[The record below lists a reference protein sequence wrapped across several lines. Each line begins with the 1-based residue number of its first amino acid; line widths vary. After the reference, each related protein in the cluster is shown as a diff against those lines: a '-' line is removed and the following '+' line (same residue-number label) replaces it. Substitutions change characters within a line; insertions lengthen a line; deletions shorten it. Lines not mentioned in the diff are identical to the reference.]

1 MTWHKAAIIAAA
13 LSGVLFALP
22 AKSQDIEAVQL
33 YSDAEL
39 VEMFAT
45 NEHITQVR
53 DVDRCQL
60 AQDIEA
66 QAELERRPTYQF
78 LYGDMKAWGICYD
91 RDPKIGLLYME
102 KAAEQGLVEALEQL
116 GRYYHKGRLV
126 QQDIERAILYLREA
140 ASLGNLRAQQRF
152 ASILLNDHGSPY
164 DYENAYHW
172 LHNSVTG
179 DSGKHREIQ
188 QQLAQ
193 LSDRMPPSVVEKA
206 KRPLE

>member
-1 MTWHKAAIIAAA
+1 MTWHKAAIIAAV

-116 GRYYHKGRLV
+116 GRYYHEGRLV
-126 QQDIERAILYLREA
+126 QQDIE
-140 ASLGNLRAQQRF
+140 
-152 ASILLNDHGSPY
+152 PY

>member
-1 MTWHKAAIIAAA
+1 MTWHKAAATAVII
-13 LSGVLFALP
+13 SGAVLTSP

-33 YSDAEL
+33 YSDADL

-45 NEHITQVR
+45 NEHLTEVR

-91 RDPKIGLLYME
+91 RDPKVGLLYME
-102 KAAEQGLVEALEQL
+102 KAAEQGLLEALEQL
-116 GRYYHKGRLV
+116 GRYYHEGTLV

-152 ASILLNDHGSPY
+152 ARILLNDSGSPY

-179 DSGKHREIQ
+179 DANKHREIQ
-188 QQLAQ
+188 QLLAQ
-193 LSDRMPPSVVEKA
+193 LSERMPASVIEKA

>member
-1 MTWHKAAIIAAA
+1 MTWHKAAIIAAV

-116 GRYYHKGRLV
+116 GRYYHEGNSYSRILNALFYTCVRRRLSETFV
-126 QQDIERAILYLREA
+126 P
-140 ASLGNLRAQQRF
+140 S
-152 ASILLNDHGSPY
+152 
-164 DYENAYHW
+164 
-172 LHNSVTG
+172 SV
-179 DSGKHREIQ
+179 
-188 QQLAQ
+188 L
-193 LSDRMPPSVVEKA
+193 PVFY
-206 KRPLE
+206 